1 MLMQQRVPKDHN
13 SQLYI
18 QRRHLCMKPRFPGLK
33 HKSMPLMWQHKL
45 IQALNQDRGTLEQT

>member
-1 MLMQQRVPKDHN
+1 MLMQQRVPKYHN

-18 QRRHLCMKPRFPGLK
+18 QRRHLCVKPRFPGLK

-45 IQALNQDRGTLEQT
+45 